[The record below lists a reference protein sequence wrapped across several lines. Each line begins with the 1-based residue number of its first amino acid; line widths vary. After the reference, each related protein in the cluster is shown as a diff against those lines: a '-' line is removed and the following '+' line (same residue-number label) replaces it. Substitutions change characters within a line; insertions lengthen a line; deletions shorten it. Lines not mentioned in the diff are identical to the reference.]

1 MGNILRRLT
10 SKLIAK
16 GASDRM
22 EALLAPHQL
31 GVGIKGGCEAVI
43 HSVREAVSQNP
54 DKWVL
59 QVDLENA
66 FNRVSRSHVLSEVA
80 RLLPDCLPWAVT
92 CYGRASNLQF
102 GKTSLSS
109 SSGVQQGDPFASICF
124 ALVLHPLWRG
134 GLRPARPPGF
144 FKCGRRVN
152 CVLCLHSENTTS
164 YTCPVTGAIATIT
177 QHITCQSAGVYLVLC
192 KKSTGPCSRVKPT
205 YVGMCG

>member
-80 RLLPDCLPWAVT
+80 RLLPDCLPWVAT

-124 ALVLHPLWRG
+124 ALVLHPVIQAIQDEVPSLATNAWLHDNGTAVGTEEELMTVVAIIQRDGPERG
-134 GLRPARPPGF
+134 
-144 FKCGRRVN
+144 
-152 CVLCLHSENTTS
+152 LHLQ
-164 YTCPVTGAIATIT
+164 PD
-177 QHITCQSAGVYLVLC
+177 
-192 KKSTGPCSRVKPT
+192 KSSVWSLGCFSKTLF
-205 YVGMCG
+205 

>member
-31 GVGIKGGCEAVI
+31 GVGIKGGWKAVI

-80 RLLPDCLPWAVT
+80 RLLPDCLPWAAT

-102 GKTSLSS
+102 LGFLPTFWSSIFIRSFVSLS
-109 SSGVQQGDPFASICF
+109 
-124 ALVLHPLWRG
+124 WR
-134 GLRPARPPGF
+134 
-144 FKCGRRVN
+144 V
-152 CVLCLHSENTTS
+152 
-164 YTCPVTGAIATIT
+164 
-177 QHITCQSAGVYLVLC
+177 
-192 KKSTGPCSRVKPT
+192 
-205 YVGMCG
+205 